1 MKSALLMITVVKFL
15 VLLALSVRAVV
26 LTRPLFSVKKGFIN
40 PIPAV
45 KIAYLVPLVNFAL
58 LIQIRHYRTSL
69 IVHMISLLVIFLPL
83 ELTQVGL

>member
-1 MKSALLMITVVKFL
+1 MFLVVKFL
-15 VLLALSVRAVV
+15 VLLALSVSVVV

-45 KIAYLVPLVNFAL
+45 KIAYLVPRVNFAL

-69 IVHMISLLVIFLPL
+69 IVHMISLLVIFLSL
-83 ELTQVGL
+83 ELKQVGL